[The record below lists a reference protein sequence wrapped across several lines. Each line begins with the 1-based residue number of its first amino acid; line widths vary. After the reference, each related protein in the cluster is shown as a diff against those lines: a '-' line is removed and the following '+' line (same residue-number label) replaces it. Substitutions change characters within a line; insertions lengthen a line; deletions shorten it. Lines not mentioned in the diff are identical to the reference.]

1 MSADELTRLL
11 SLAGRRV
18 LVAGG
23 SGGIGSAICRLFLCA
38 GAEVVSVD
46 RPGVDAPAGTVGLEC
61 DLSDAAAVREM
72 FARLEWEHL
81 DVLVHSAGVTRDG
94 VLWKLSEDD
103 WRQVL
108 ATNLDSAF
116 WLLHGAAPLLR
127 KNGGGSVVLVASING
142 QRGKLGQANY
152 SASKAGLIALARTAA
167 RELGRF
173 DVRVNA
179 LAPGLVETPM
189 TASLD
194 YEVVRQAL
202 AESALGR
209 AARPEDVANA
219 ALFLAS
225 NMARHVT
232 GQVLRV
238 DGGQLMA

>member
-1 MSADELTRLL
+1 VSAAELAGLL

-23 SGGIGSAICRLFLCA
+23 SGGIGRAICDLFLRA

-46 RPGVDAPAGTVGLEC
+46 RPEVDPPQGTVGLEC
-61 DLSDAAAVREM
+61 DLASPDAVHALFEQ
-72 FARLEWEHL
+72 LEWEHL
-81 DVLVHSAGVTRDG
+81 DVLVHAAGVTRDG
-94 VLWKLSEDD
+94 LLWKLSEDD
-103 WRQVL
+103 WRRVL
-108 ATNLDSAF
+108 TTNLDSAF
-116 WLLHGAAPLLR
+116 WLLRSATPLLR
-127 KNGGGSVVLVASING
+127 KNGGGSVVLISSING
-142 QRGKLGQANY
+142 ERGKRGQANY
-152 SASKAGLIALARTAA
+152 AASKAGLIALARTAA
-167 RELGRF
+167 RELGHF
-173 DVRVNA
+173 GVRVNA

-194 YEVVRQAL
+194 PEVVRQAL

-209 AARPEDVANA
+209 AAKPEDVAQA